1 MDDSWSIGMTARQEA
16 NFCNVGILRQQARH
30 HGSRSVPGS
39 WVHDEVGGF
48 VDYEETALFTN
59 NLYLDVRLWF
69 DADRSGSGHDRFEA
83 VSLME
88 DEAAEAIVSPIDE
101 DRALSNEPSCFISR
115 DIGQHR
121 QRPVEANTAE
131 QLRDLNVEVL
141 DFWFVTHS
149 ELLD

>member
-1 MDDSWSIGMTARQEA
+1 M
-16 NFCNVGILRQQARH
+16 
-30 HGSRSVPGS
+30 PGS
-39 WVHDEVGGF
+39 GMHDEVGGL
-48 VDYEETALFTN
+48 VDDEETALFYN
-59 NLYLDVRLWF
+59 NLYLDVRFWF
-69 DADRSGSGHDRFEA
+69 DADRSGYGHDRLEV

-88 DEAAEAIVSPIDE
+88 DEAAEAIISPIDE
-101 DRALSNEPSCFISR
+101 DRALTNEPRSFISR